1 MWVQHT
7 IMDFHGVTN
16 TGSMWVLKFQP
27 HRLQDDEWDQIHC
40 QTTVLCGIVQIV
52 GGGGV
57 AGR

>member
-1 MWVQHT
+1 
-7 IMDFHGVTN
+7 MDLHGVTN
-16 TGSMWVLKFQP
+16 TGSMWVLNFQP